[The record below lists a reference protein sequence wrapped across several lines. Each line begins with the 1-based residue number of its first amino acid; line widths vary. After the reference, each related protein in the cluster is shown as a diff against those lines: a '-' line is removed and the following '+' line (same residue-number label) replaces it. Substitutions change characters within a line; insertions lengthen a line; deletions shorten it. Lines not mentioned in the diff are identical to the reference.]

1 LAWLLNSFLSAIIL
15 VVVIL
20 FQDELRRGL
29 TKVGLQPLL
38 RKNNDTV
45 QRTIEDVSLVA
56 TKLAK
61 DRVGALIVIK
71 RNVGLDEFVE
81 DAVILDARLNRKLLT
96 AIFLP
101 QSPLHDGAVVV
112 EGDRIKAAGCLL
124 PLSFD
129 PDLDPNLGT
138 RHRAALGISERSDAI
153 VIVVSEQSG
162 AISLAREGRLVR
174 NLDAALLRDS
184 LHRFLA
190 ASESRGTVGGAA

>member
-1 LAWLLNSFLSAIIL
+1 
-15 VVVIL
+15 
-20 FQDELRRGL
+20 
-29 TKVGLQPLL
+29 
-38 RKNNDTV
+38 
-45 QRTIEDVSLVA
+45 
-56 TKLAK
+56 
-61 DRVGALIVIK
+61 
-71 RNVGLDEFVE
+71 
-81 DAVILDARLNRKLLT
+81 LT